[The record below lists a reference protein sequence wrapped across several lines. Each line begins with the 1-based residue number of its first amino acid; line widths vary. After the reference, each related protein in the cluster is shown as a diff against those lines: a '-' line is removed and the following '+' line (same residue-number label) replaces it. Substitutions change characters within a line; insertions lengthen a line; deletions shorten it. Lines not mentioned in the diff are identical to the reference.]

1 MGAVLPKFALLI
13 DADNVSPD
21 VLAQVIEEI
30 KVLGQLVVRRIYG
43 DWSQPS
49 LSCWKEQI
57 HLYAIEPIQQFSYSK
72 GKNSTDMALTIDAM
86 DLLYKQQLDGLCLL
100 SSDCDFTPLALR
112 IKKQGLICYGFGRP
126 QTADAFQQA
135 CDEFYTIHVETIAP
149 APEKPRSAP
158 QLNTKTPKKI
168 IPILQKAIGQ
178 AAQARPDLEGW
189 ATLSAVA
196 VQVRQIYPEFNH
208 KDYGCSTF
216 GKLMEKH
223 QSHFKF
229 KDEGS
234 LNYVMNR

>member
-1 MGAVLPKFALLI
+1 MSTALPKFALLI

-21 VLAQVIEEI
+21 VLAKVIEEI
-30 KVLGQLVVRRIYG
+30 QALGQLVVRRIYG

-57 HLYAIEPIQQFSYSK
+57 HLYAVEPIQQFAYSK

-86 DLLYKQQLDGLCLL
+86 DLLYKQQLDGFCLL

-126 QTADAFQQA
+126 HTAEAFQQA
-135 CDEFYTIHVETIAP
+135 CDEFYTVHVQTIAP
-149 APEKPRSAP
+149 EAP
-158 QLNTKTPKKI
+158 QLTMPSSTKTPKKI
-168 IPILQKAIGQ
+168 IPILQQAIGE
-178 AAQARPDLEGW
+178 AAQARPDLDGW
-189 ATLSAVA
+189 ATLSAIA
-196 VQVRQIYPEFNH
+196 VQVRQIYPDFSH

-229 KDEGS
+229 KAEGG